1 MYQMPIHPYMY
12 DLKKKSFFMS
22 KAAKGVSLSGILK
35 CLDKIAP
42 LRRAEA
48 WDNGMVRSLYIYI
61 LCAHSKRKTDS
72 STTSTK
78 RYTCNPLTQRNT
90 TKQTQSDF

>member
-1 MYQMPIHPYMY
+1 
-12 DLKKKSFFMS
+12 MS

-48 WDNGMVRSLYIYI
+48 WDNGMVEYALCIMRSQLKKNGFIDNVDETI
-61 LCAHSKRKTDS
+61 HM
-72 STTSTK
+72 
-78 RYTCNPLTQRNT
+78 
-90 TKQTQSDF
+90 